1 MFSYF
6 GLASLLILLVLLASL
21 WLYNT
26 NLTLAMVRS
35 RKLSSLSGATA
46 VTDVSK
52 PDEDVPDLP
61 DVHVEHEV
69 HDAPE
74 GGQLVRPS
82 LTDLSKMSAILLPV
96 RNNKTSSQEHGKTT
110 TLKSIDWSDDQNGSS
125 KYPLIDPLNCSFSL
139 IVKCVVDWPV
149 WD

>member
-74 GGQLVRPS
+74 GVQLVRPS
-82 LTDLSKMSAILLPV
+82 LTDLSKMSAIL
-96 RNNKTSSQEHGKTT
+96 G
-110 TLKSIDWSDDQNGSS
+110 
-125 KYPLIDPLNCSFSL
+125 
-139 IVKCVVDWPV
+139 
-149 WD
+149 